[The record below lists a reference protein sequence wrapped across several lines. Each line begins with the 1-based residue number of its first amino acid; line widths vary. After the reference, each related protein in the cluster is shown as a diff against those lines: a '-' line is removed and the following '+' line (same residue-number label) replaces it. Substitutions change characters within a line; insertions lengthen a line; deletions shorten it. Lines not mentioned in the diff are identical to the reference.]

1 MAYYDDLNNKKIVAI
16 GVWGSLITFV
26 IVILLQAAYYQQTYI
41 NDVRKASEYPQ
52 TVEMLE
58 KQEQELEG
66 YKWID
71 KDKGII
77 AIPIEK
83 AKEEVIKELQ
93 QQAAPKTASLSQ

>member
-16 GVWGSLITFV
+16 GVWGFLITFV
-26 IVILLQAAYYQQTYI
+26 IVILLQAAYYQQKYV
-41 NDVRKASEYPQ
+41 NDERKASEYPQ

-58 KQEQELEG
+58 KQQQELEG

-71 KDKGII
+71 KDKGVI

-83 AKEEVIKELQ
+83 AKEEVVKELQ
-93 QQAAPKTASLSQ
+93 QEAAPETASLSL